1 MTSYT
6 IKYGRKVQVKP
17 YEMLT
22 IELTQD
28 FDSDRSNHEVAFN
41 FVRNTVDRW
50 IELRKVELGAP

>member
-6 IKYGRKVQVKP
+6 IKYGRKVPVQP

-28 FDSDRSNHEVAFN
+28 FETSLPGHEEGFN
-41 FVRNTVDRW
+41 YVQKTVDRW
-50 IELRKVELGAP
+50 IKLRKVELGAP

>member
-1 MTSYT
+1 MTGYT

-28 FDSDRSNHEVAFN
+28 FETPLTGHEEGFN
-41 FVRNTVDRW
+41 YVQRTVDRW
-50 IELRKVELGAP
+50 IELRKVELGAS